1 MKADPIVVLIVLAIM
16 VLFYFAGNYLLA
28 PIIDTLHD
36 EGLIPGTEEEWRF
49 YAGLL
54 KTVPGY
60 AGLALTFLWGVL
72 GDYIGRRKLIL
83 LLGLIMGISL
93 VAISFSNTYL
103 YLIGVMTVFGV
114 ALMGIG
120 PVVYAFVADVVPSGS
135 RGLGYAIYYAST
147 VFGMV
152 VGLLLGGILLYWRS
166 AYLATGLPVI
176 VFAVL
181 VYVLSSG
188 ITIGYADK
196 EMRVGKYSLIG
207 ALKEALTPSVLIVML
222 QIVAWTIPW
231 GMLALFSVEYIM
243 TRWGL
248 SKWLAT
254 LVIMVATISIA
265 FGHIIGGVI
274 SDKLRNSKGPVGRV
288 YVSMAGIVVGYAA
301 MIAMLT
307 YPYPYGN
314 ESLSALLPPA
324 LLAAAGM
331 MFTTFAYPNIS
342 TVISDCVKPEHRG
355 TVFSIYN
362 ILNSLGWATGPML
375 YGLMVAELM
384 RGGVQETQAMMIAA
398 TYITSLWLV
407 SLVAWAFLAKYY
419 PRDYARIRAEVGE
432 E

>member
-28 PIIDTLHD
+28 PIIDTLHS
-36 EGLIPGTEEEWRF
+36 EGLIPGGEEEWRL

-72 GDYIGRRKLIL
+72 GDRLGRRKLIL
-83 LLGLIMGISL
+83 LLGLIMGVSL
-93 VAISFSNTYL
+93 IAVSFGNSYAYL
-103 YLIGVMTVFGV
+103 LAVMTMFGI

-152 VGLLLGGILLYWRS
+152 IGLLLGGILLYWRA
-166 AYLATGLPVI
+166 AYLATGVPVI
-176 VFAVL
+176 VFAIL
-181 VYVLSSG
+181 VYILSSG

-196 EMRVGKYSLIG
+196 ELRVGRYRLRE
-207 ALKEALTPSVLIVML
+207 ALKEALTPSVLIIMI

-243 TRWGL
+243 TRWGI

-254 LVIMVATISIA
+254 IIIMVATISIA
-265 FGHIIGGVI
+265 LGHIIGGVI
-274 SDKLRNSKGPVGRV
+274 SDKLKNSRGPAGRA
-288 YVSMAGIVVGYAA
+288 YVSIAGIVVGYAA
-301 MIAMLT
+301 MMAMLT
-307 YPYPYGN
+307 YPYPHGN

-342 TVISDCVKPEHRG
+342 TVISDCVRPEHRG

-362 ILNSLGWATGPML
+362 ILNSLGWATGPSL
-375 YGLMVAELM
+375 YGFLVAELM
-384 RGGVQETQAMMIAA
+384 GAGMENTQARMVAA
-398 TYITSLWLV
+398 TSITSLWLV
-407 SLVAWAFLAKYY
+407 SLVAWALLIKYY

-432 E
+432 D